1 MSEFQPDVKTMLERL
16 QSHAPFDRVEVWFG
30 ESGKDARIR
39 ELTEEVEQAKAE
51 IMSQSERIKS
61 LTNENSTLK
70 TKNEEQERSIA
81 QLKLENPRQQELVR
95 VSGKVSS
102 AGELSNRSWYGSY
115 NVRAFVI
122 VSPDG
127 KSAYEFYIQD
137 EVDDVLKEATTWE
150 GWRKHI
156 KKERLSCSGNVWCVI
171 GCKSIRGLLNRY
183 DVKFA
188 DMVLTDQWEYIKDP
202 EKTEVRSLIILES
215 KSKKE
220 ERALELRKERE
231 RANPPRFGG
240 PGIPPDKNWY

>member
-61 LTNENSTLK
+61 LTNEKSTLK
-70 TKNEEQERSIA
+70 IKNREQERSIA
-81 QLKLENPRQQELVR
+81 QLKLENPGQQEVVR
-95 VSGKVSS
+95 VLGKVPS
-102 AGELSNRSWYGSY
+102 AGELSNRSWYGAY

-122 VSPDG
+122 LSPDR

-137 EVDDVLKEATTWE
+137 DVDDVLKDAEVWKE
-150 GWRKHI
+150 WRNQT
-156 KKERLSCSGNVWCVI
+156 KKDKLSCSANVWCVI
-171 GCKSIRGLLNRY
+171 GCKSIRELLNRY

-188 DMVLTDQWEYIKDP
+188 DMVLTAQWEDIKDP
-202 EKTEVRSLIILES
+202 EKTEVGSLIIFES

-220 ERALELRKERE
+220 ERALE
-231 RANPPRFGG
+231 
-240 PGIPPDKNWY
+240 